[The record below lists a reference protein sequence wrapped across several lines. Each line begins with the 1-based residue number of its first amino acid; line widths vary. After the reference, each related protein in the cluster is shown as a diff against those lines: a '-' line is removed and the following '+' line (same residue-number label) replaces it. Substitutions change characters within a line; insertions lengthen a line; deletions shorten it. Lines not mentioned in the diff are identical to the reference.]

1 MEYEVGDVYGYRY
14 AIIKK
19 PFNPEYPGAPAQP
32 RIVCE
37 KYLTGKQT
45 FYCLVLEEVLVEGV
59 LLTEDDCIPM
69 RLTWD
74 GWEPL
79 EDLSVYR
86 DKKEAVIAADWD
98 LHIAFERGEKFN
110 C

>member
-19 PFNPEYPGAPAQP
+19 SFNPEYPGPPPQP

-86 DKKEAVIAADWD
+86 NKKEAIIAADWD

-110 C
+110 G

>member
-1 MEYEVGDVYGYRY
+1 MEYEVGDIYGYRY
-14 AIIKK
+14 AIIRK

-69 RLTWD
+69 QQTWD
-74 GWEPL
+74 GWESL

-86 DKKEAVIAADWD
+86 TKKEAIAEGEYD
-98 LHIAFERGEKFN
+98 LRFAFERGEKFN